1 MEIYTDKIEVTGP
14 NFPVPPGKKCK
25 YQCSAKPV
33 EFDSFLEKCNAIVK
47 WKLRELRK
55 VGTLYPPLDIS
66 VHFNHMDLR
75 SGKSV

>member
-1 MEIYTDKIEVTGP
+1 MKEGLGNIKIMEIYTDKIEVTGP

-47 WKLRELRK
+47 
-55 VGTLYPPLDIS
+55 
-66 VHFNHMDLR
+66 
-75 SGKSV
+75 